1 MDKEEAQDLS
11 WTDFVMLVAPK
22 VLLDYLRPMI
32 TIQPNPIPTYTCEDD
47 LSTEDL
53 I

>member
-11 WTDFVMLVAPK
+11 WTYFVMLVAPK

-32 TIQPNPIPTYTCEDD
+32 TKR
-47 LSTEDL
+47 LSKT
-53 I
+53 IYRPKMIV